1 MALRLR
7 SPLCEQPKTQHIDL
21 NGRASQSDRRIFGPV
36 SRSDAGQNRGV
47 SGAYRCLSSTEKAQ
61 CDRSSSQVTVGS
73 EKRSQVICLER
84 KDPTT
89 SRRASRAEEP
99 DATRTRKIG
108 LPG

>member
-36 SRSDAGQNRGV
+36 ILSDAGQNRGV

-89 SRRASRAEEP
+89 SRRASRAITP
-99 DATRTRKIG
+99 DAIPRRSLD
-108 LPG
+108 LPA